1 MRTHGQSIIFSSA
14 TLKWAIIVLF
24 FLIAVAAFY
33 SPPLTVVASSQLALM
48 KNPPATSNTQ
58 ASIEHQGRLAGA
70 MENFETH
77 KRSSSIHKNDKP
89 RSYPVG
95 LTGIRG

>member
-1 MRTHGQSIIFSSA
+1 MRTHGRSIIFSSA
-14 TLKWAIIVLF
+14 TLKWAIIALF
-24 FLIAVAAFY
+24 LLIAAAAFY
-33 SPPLTVVASSQLALM
+33 SPPSMVNPSNQTALM
-48 KNPPATSNTQ
+48 KNPPAISNTE

-70 MENFETH
+70 MEHFETH
-77 KRSSSIHKNDKP
+77 KRPSSIDKNDKP

>member
-1 MRTHGQSIIFSSA
+1 MRTYGQSIIFSSA
-14 TLKWAIIVLF
+14 VLKWAIIVLF

-33 SPPLTVVASSQLALM
+33 SPPYMVNASNQLALM
-48 KNPPATSNTQ
+48 KNPPAISNTE
-58 ASIEHQGRLAGA
+58 ASIERQGRLARA
-70 MENFETH
+70 MEHFETH
-77 KRSSSIHKNDKP
+77 KRPSSVHKNDKP